1 MLDAEEIVAVRL
13 EAVDRNRRSSDV
25 SSRLV
30 RSSTL
35 CHLHHVLCETRHSL
49 GELLVTYVL
58 RSTGRLLAV
67 LILFAIIRILALT
80 IIVAIITSGIVGLGY
95 DSVEGVDLLLMLCLF
110 GCTVLGCKVID
121 ESTLVLLLVFLA
133 KSLVLL

>member
-1 MLDAEEIVAVRL
+1 MG
-13 EAVDRNRRSSDV
+13 
-25 SSRLV
+25 SRLV

-35 CHLHHVLCETRHSL
+35 RHLHHVLCETRHSL

-58 RSTGRLLAV
+58 RSTGRLLAI
-67 LILFAIIRILALT
+67 LILFAIIRIITLI
-80 IIVAIITSGIVGLGY
+80 IIVAIITITSSIVGLGY